1 MTSRI
6 LTTLVF
12 FLVLANAHADET
24 VTLTITATGLTPQQ
38 GQIFVS
44 LFDEEKQYLK
54 KPLMRLNESVKD
66 SDTLDVEF
74 NDLKPGDYAV
84 SIFYD
89 EDNDGELDTGMFRIP
104 KEPVGF
110 SNNARGKFG
119 PAKWKHTNFQ
129 VDQDTH
135 ITIQLADAIKK

>member
-6 LTTLVF
+6 TTALVF
-12 FLVLANAHADET
+12 CLVLANARADET
-24 VTLTITATGLTPQQ
+24 VTLTITATGLTPLQ

-44 LFDEEKQYLK
+44 LFDEEKLYLK
-54 KPLMRLNESVKD
+54 KPLMRLNEPVKD

-74 NDLKPGDYAV
+74 NELKPGDYAV

-135 ITIQLADAIKK
+135 ITIQLADAIQ